1 MALYADITPEQRAI
15 IEAWERNTRGALNT
29 LARLI
34 NEFRQLRAAADASGG
49 PREIVTSLDVGQE
62 VPNTSG
68 LAGAHNL
75 SKAEW
80 ASLLGVIDDVLLNY
94 DTAAIRQILSKSSGV
109 NAGL

>member
-1 MALYADITPEQRAI
+1 VGKKHSR
-15 IEAWERNTRGALNT
+15 RVFNT
-29 LARLI
+29 LSRLI

-49 PREIVTSLDVGQE
+49 PREIVTSLDAGQE

-68 LAGAHNL
+68 LAGAHTL

-80 ASLLGVIDDVLLNY
+80 ASLLGVIDDILLNY